1 MFHIVNIALFVLE
14 GGGSGGNGG
23 SGESG
28 GSSGNSGSGGNGGNG
43 GNGGSGE
50 SGGSKK
56 LLLIEK
62 LLLLLHNHL
71 KKNIK

>member
-28 GSSGNSGSGGNGGNG
+28 GSSGNSGSGGNGWNG

>member
-1 MFHIVNIALFVLE
+1 MI
-14 GGGSGGNGG
+14 GGSGSSGSGGNGG
-23 SGESG
+23 SG
-28 GSSGNSGSGGNGGNG
+28 GSV
-43 GNGGSGE
+43 
-50 SGGSKK
+50 GSKK

>member
-1 MFHIVNIALFVLE
+1 MGTRETVSYFLKHHQ
-14 GGGSGGNGG
+14 
-23 SGESG
+23 
-28 GSSGNSGSGGNGGNG
+28 
-43 GNGGSGE
+43 
-50 SGGSKK
+50 K